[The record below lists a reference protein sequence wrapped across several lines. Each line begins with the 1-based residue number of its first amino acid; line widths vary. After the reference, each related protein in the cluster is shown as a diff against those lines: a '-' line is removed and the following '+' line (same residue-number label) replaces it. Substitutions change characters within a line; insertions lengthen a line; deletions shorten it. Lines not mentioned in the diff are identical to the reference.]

1 MRGKICNGKDPEYE
15 IGNLHPVSKAMKLVK
30 QGGAL
35 KKITK
40 TRKNGRGIPKYPLE
54 FLGGRGLFT
63 DLDFPVT
70 YLKWEDEVK
79 AVSII
84 AAKGLKPEYRF
95 DDPVSVGFFT
105 KNTANKYKS
114 LPLRSVGVANSV
126 TKVMMHEYRIVNR
139 DGCAIAHISRSAR
152 KHGHSLIM
160 ALSDYCGKHK
170 YNHSL
175 AQNHLIMQTII
186 KHFVMAI
193 VVAGLPLGM

>member
-1 MRGKICNGKDPEYE
+1 MRGIICNGKDPEYE

-126 TKVMMHEYRIVNR
+126 TKVMMHEYRIVNM
-139 DGCAIAHISRSAR
+139 DGCAIAHVARSAR

-170 YNHSL
+170 YNHSV
-175 AQNHLIMQTII
+175 AQNPLIMQTII